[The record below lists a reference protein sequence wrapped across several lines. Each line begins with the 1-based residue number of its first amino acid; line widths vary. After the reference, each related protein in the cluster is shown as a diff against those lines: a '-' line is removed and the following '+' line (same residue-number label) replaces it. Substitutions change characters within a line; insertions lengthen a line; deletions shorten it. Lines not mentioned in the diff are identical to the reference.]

1 MFLFKSTKQLEHN
14 LLKRIKEE
22 RERRGISQY
31 EFAKRVGLSQSAY
44 QKIEK
49 GKTGLTIFRFY
60 KIAQVLGIYPKDLIN
75 NGDNIL
81 IDTNGEEIMLPEC

>member
-1 MFLFKSTKQLEHN
+1 MFLFKSTEQLEHN

-22 RERRGISQY
+22 REKRGISQH

-60 KIAQVLGIYPKDLIN
+60 KIAQVLGVYPKNLID
-75 NGDNIL
+75 NGDNIV
-81 IDTNGEEIMLPEC
+81 TCNNEEIILPEY